1 MLTIMLTFALVS
13 SLTSNFLL
21 CFCCSVNTLNYSPH
35 INWNNGNNSKK
46 EAHPISSAKNMHQ
59 KYLIIHL
66 RIFNLLRYRK
76 KNEIKN
82 EYYSVNNIIFYE
94 NCKWR
99 GWKKKSNQTN
109 ACYLCGFKKKMNNL
123 LFNCMSYSICDN
135 VKRRTHSIE
144 KKTAV
149 AAAALCFICDS
160 NAFAHWSPSIIS
172 IHGIERAECRRLYIH
187 ESMLFFFLSS
197 RSSLLHLFR
206 SFHFTAFAS
215 IEWNHCEAQGKH
227 L

>member
-1 MLTIMLTFALVS
+1 MATTAKKKPHQFPAQKICIKSILSFICVFS
-13 SLTSNFLL
+13 I
-21 CFCCSVNTLNYSPH
+21 CFDTE
-35 INWNNGNNSKK
+35 KK
-46 EAHPISSAKNMHQ
+46 TRNK
-59 KYLIIHL
+59 K
-66 RIFNLLRYRK
+66 RILFS
-76 KNEIKN
+76 
-82 EYYSVNNIIFYE
+82 EYYYIFMKNANE
-94 NCKWR
+94 ED
-99 GWKKKSNQTN
+99 GKKSNQTN

-135 VKRRTHSIE
+135 VKRRTHLIE
-144 KKTAV
+144 KKTA
-149 AAAALCFICDS
+149 AAAALCFICDR

-172 IHGIERAECRRLYIH
+172 IHGIERAECRRFYIH